1 MPSLPIFLLTL
12 QQISCDLLGSFKNG
26 HTVINCPDLVMDSAA
41 EVGEGEG
48 EEAGRTEVG
57 VAGGGASGPSGSG
70 TRATGDMRGQ
80 EIK

>member
-1 MPSLPIFLLTL
+1 
-12 QQISCDLLGSFKNG
+12 
-26 HTVINCPDLVMDSAA
+26 MDSAA

-48 EEAGRTEVG
+48 EEAGRTEEG

-80 EIK
+80 EIR